1 MAKKQ
6 VSMGAQILSEPVDY
20 FYLHLPLKI
29 DEHVTAENQVKRA
42 IDRVRFLY
50 EIQPLKSDDTPE
62 FLYGFDFTPLRTK
75 PFQQELSLIFNRY
88 VGYFLDGPDSRRRP
102 GQDLRRTV
110 RPTNLDLPSGRT
122 RKIHHERHGQR
133 ISFFTGRTRRAPD
146 PDGLA
151 SFPGIRRPHPFP
163 QHTTSQAPKRCGL
176 A

>member
-88 VGYFLDGPDSRRRP
+88 VGYFLDGPDSRRRAGQALPFVERSVPRTSIFHPAEP
-102 GQDLRRTV
+102 GKYIMNV
-110 RPTNLDLPSGRT
+110 M
-122 RKIHHERHGQR
+122 
-133 ISFFTGRTRRAPD
+133 
-146 PDGLA
+146 A
-151 SFPGIRRPHPFP
+151 SE
-163 QHTTSQAPKRCGL
+163 
-176 A
+176 